1 MNKRMQAPGSKKGS
15 VRAKKQGSV
24 LNAINI
30 ILSVILGIS
39 ILVTCFVMRDA
50 SDVYYDS
57 EESLYYSL
65 SDGRYSD
72 LADRYNQSGIG
83 REDDKKIQELADYY
97 AVGRYFEKAFF
108 ATAFEKAGM
117 TEKAAAFR
125 AQMDEIET
133 QMGEFSGEKDRIL
146 EILQQ

>member
-15 VRAKKQGSV
+15 VRAKKKGSV

-39 ILVTCFVMRDA
+39 ILITCFVMRDA

-57 EESLYYSL
+57 EESLYYCL

-72 LADRYNQSGIG
+72 LADRYNQNATKRSGNSQIIMRSAG
-83 REDDKKIQELADYY
+83 ILKK
-97 AVGRYFEKAFF
+97 RFS
-108 ATAFEKAGM
+108 
-117 TEKAAAFR
+117 
-125 AQMDEIET
+125 QMPL
-133 QMGEFSGEKDRIL
+133 KKPV
-146 EILQQ
+146 

>member
-1 MNKRMQAPGSKKGS
+1 MNKRMQAPGSKKSS
-15 VRAKKQGSV
+15 VRAKKKGSV

-39 ILVTCFVMRDA
+39 ILITCFVMRDA

-57 EESLYYSL
+57 EESLYYCL

-72 LADRYNQSGIG
+72 LADRYNQNAIG
-83 REDDKKIQELADYY
+83 REDDKKIRKLSDYY

-108 ATAFEKAGM
+108 ANAFEKAGM
-117 TEKAAAFR
+117 TEKAALFH
-125 AQMDEIET
+125 AQMDEIEK
-133 QMGEFSGEKDRIL
+133 QMGQFSGEKDRIL
-146 EILQQ
+146 DILQQ